1 MTAPAQQVHY
11 NERIDALE
19 RELVALRSSMP
30 RSAPP
35 ARRKARRNR
44 VLTTIATAIV
54 LIALPAIAVAS
65 DTFADVPNSNIF
77 HNQINAI
84 KDAGIT
90 AGCGGPNYCPNQAVT
105 RGQMA
110 GFMHRGYGRVAW
122 DGGFGSVP
130 TELVGT
136 YDVANVSVMAGDV
149 IGGQGYILV
158 QGAASLTAPTT
169 TPCPCTIQVRPVVD
183 GAESS
188 TDAWE
193 VIEDVGGPYGGSTW
207 RFGSASTSDV
217 FLVDTGTSHS
227 VVLRVTVTRTASAA
241 VGIESSLSAVFIPF
255 NGAGEVGAAGA
266 VAAPEPVDANNP
278 VK

>member
-1 MTAPAQQVHY
+1 MTTPAQQVHY
-11 NERIDALE
+11 SERIDALE
-19 RELVALRSSMP
+19 RELVALRSSIP

-35 ARRKARRNR
+35 ARRRPRRNR

-65 DTFADVPNSNIF
+65 DRFADVPDSNIF
-77 HNQINAI
+77 HDQIGAI
-84 KDAGIT
+84 ADAGIT

-130 TELVGT
+130 TEAVGT

-158 QGAASLTAPTT
+158 VGAASLTASTA
-169 TPCPCTIQVRPVVD
+169 TPCPCTIEVRAVVD
-183 GAESS
+183 GVESN

-193 VIEDVGGPYGGSTW
+193 VIEDVGGPFGGSTW
-207 RFGSASTSDV
+207 RFGSASVSDV

-227 VVLRVTVTRTASAA
+227 VVLRVTITRTASAA
-241 VGIESSLSAVFIPF
+241 VGLESSLSAVFVPF
-255 NGAGEVGAAGA
+255 NGAGGVSAAGA
-266 VAAPEPVDANNP
+266 VAAPEPADANNP
-278 VK
+278 K